1 MKADRLRGKKTDIVL
16 DYVLDKPS
24 KHHGERT
31 VPSAFVHRH
40 SIRRT
45 VFLTRSVP
53 QPAPPPSTSPF
64 PPCTFPAALSSVNIL
79 SSVMKSSTYKV
90 PSSRLAEIYERCL
103 GVTAQPRS
111 DEGGISGARSER
123 GLYGTSSCA
132 SSCQSTPAA

>member
-53 QPAPPPSTSPF
+53 QP
-64 PPCTFPAALSSVNIL
+64 
-79 SSVMKSSTYKV
+79 V
-90 PSSRLAEIYERCL
+90 PSLHFPLPPLHLSRRPLLRQHSLFGNEII
-103 GVTAQPRS
+103 
-111 DEGGISGARSER
+111 DI
-123 GLYGTSSCA
+123 
-132 SSCQSTPAA
+132 